1 LGSEE
6 EGPVIDAILV
16 DDQEVVREGLRSAL
30 RGEWRIRVV
39 ADYSRPDDAVRH
51 AALRRVDVAI
61 VEYRLEGTSGGE
73 LCRQILEQAPGAAVI
88 IHSSYLAE
96 DAVRR
101 CMLAGASAYVAKSA
115 GLKELQTALESI
127 LVSGGANRRQALI
140 EQQLQVLQAQQSGKG
155 KPPTPRQREI
165 LELGAEGMTNVEIAE
180 RLFISEST
188 VRFHFDSLREKF
200 EARSKTELIVK
211 AMRGGFIAPPD
222 ETRALVG

>member
-1 LGSEE
+1 
-6 EGPVIDAILV
+6 VIDAIVV

-30 RGEWRIRVV
+30 RGEWEIRVV
-39 ADYSRPDDAVRH
+39 ADYARPDDAVRH

-61 VEYRLEGTSGGE
+61 VEYRLEGTDGSD
-73 LCRQILEQAPGAAVI
+73 LCREILEQSPAAAVV
-88 IHSSYLAE
+88 IHSSYIAE

-101 CMLAGASAYVAKSA
+101 CMLAGASAYVEKSA
-115 GLKELQTALESI
+115 GLKELQAALESI
-127 LVSGGANRRQALI
+127 LLGGAANRRQALI
-140 EQQLQVLQAQQSGKG
+140 EKQLQVLQAQQSGKG

-211 AMRGGFIAPPD
+211 AMRGGFIPASS
-222 ETRALVG
+222 R

>member
-1 LGSEE
+1 
-6 EGPVIDAILV
+6 VIDAIAV

-30 RGEWRIRVV
+30 RGESRIRVV
-39 ADYSRPDDAVRH
+39 ADYSCADDAIRH
-51 AALRRVDVAI
+51 AALHKVDLAI
-61 VEYRLEGTSGGE
+61 IEYRLEGTSGAD
-73 LCRQILEQAPGAAVI
+73 LCREILEQSPGAAVI
-88 IHSSYLAE
+88 IHSSHIAE

-101 CMLAGASAYVAKSA
+101 CMLAGACAYVEKST
-115 GLKELQTALESI
+115 GLQELRTALDSV
-127 LVSGGANRRQALI
+127 LNSGANRREVLI
-140 EQQLQVLQAQQSGKG
+140 EQQLQVLQAQQSGRG

-211 AMRGGFIAPPD
+211 AMRDGFIALGSSRNGQAAQPESLAP
-222 ETRALVG
+222 RR